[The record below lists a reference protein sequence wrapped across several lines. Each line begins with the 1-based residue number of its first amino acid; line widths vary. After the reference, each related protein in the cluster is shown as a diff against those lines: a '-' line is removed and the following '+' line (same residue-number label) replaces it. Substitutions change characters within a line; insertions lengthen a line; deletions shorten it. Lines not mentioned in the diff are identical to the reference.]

1 MPRTLVERRR
11 AEIIGAAL
19 KVFSEK
25 GYHAARIEDIAAEL
39 GIGHGTFYRYFKN
52 KLDIFNGV
60 LDWILE
66 KAAEL
71 VHDVDPFMPCSLEEY
86 RAQLEEIGERMFA
99 LFKAYPEISRILFY
113 EAMGI
118 NDAGLQQR
126 IREAYDRIGKL
137 TELYLLNGKE
147 KGYIRQD
154 LRTWETAL
162 AINAALFEACRRV
175 VCSKDPESEVKVWK
189 EVVIDLITRVVAA

>member
-1 MPRTLVERRR
+1 MATSLVQRRR
-11 AEIIGAAL
+11 AEIIAAAL

-25 GYHAARIEDIAAEL
+25 GYHSARIEDIAAEL

-66 KAAEL
+66 KAGEL
-71 VHDVDPFMPCSLEEY
+71 VQDVDPFMPCSLEEY
-86 RAQLEEIGERMFA
+86 RDQLEEIGDRMFS

-118 NDAGLQQR
+118 NDANLQQR

-175 VCSKDPESEVKVWK
+175 VCSQDPDREVEVWK
-189 EVVIDLITRVVAA
+189 KVIIDLIMRIVAA

>member
-1 MPRTLVERRR
+1 MTGTLVERKR

-25 GYHAARIEDIAAEL
+25 GYHAARIEDIATEL
-39 GIGHGTFYRYFKN
+39 GIGHGTFYRYFRN
-52 KLDIFNGV
+52 KLDIFQGV

-66 KAAEL
+66 KAREL
-71 VHDVDPFMPCSLEEY
+71 VHDVDPRSPDTLEEY
-86 RAQLEEIGERMFA
+86 RAQLEEIGDRMFA
-99 LFKAYPEISRILFY
+99 LFKAYPEMSRILFY

-118 NDAGLQQR
+118 NDPDLQEK
-126 IREAYDRIGKL
+126 IRAAYNWIGKL
-137 TELYLLNGKE
+137 TELYLINGKE

-175 VCSKDPESEVKVWK
+175 VSSEDPDREVAVWK
-189 EVVIDLITRVVAA
+189 EVIIELMLRGIAA